1 MKRLFRSKVFIGLVV
16 LAIGFVI
23 FMIWGIF
30 QTNKTSGLRINISEI
45 QAEEILKNIY
55 VKNDSIVGESAMIT
69 YSGDNLD
76 MSHYVMLK
84 FTNDKS
90 LDELRNNSSFDT
102 RIKLYKQGFSGF
114 TFWNYPKTS
123 EKIDFK
129 YHYTNDPILQEELS
143 DTVLVQ
149 NFDNTNIEVSLTDEL
164 KKDIG
169 LEIKKPATVVLY
181 KNGNYLYF
189 IYVLR
194 PYDRENKWVSRE
206 ELEKTLYPLIKNWG
220 IYEKQ

>member
-1 MKRLFRSKVFIGLVV
+1 MRKLFKNKVFIIFLF
-16 LAIGFVI
+16 LSIGVGGF
-23 FMIWGIF
+23 FIWGLNESI
-30 QTNKTSGLRINISEI
+30 KTSGFINIPEI
-45 QAEEILKNIY
+45 KAEKIY
-55 VKNDSIVGESAMIT
+55 KGVYLKNDSVLGESAMIT
-69 YSGDNLD
+69 YSSNNLD

-90 LDELRNNSSFDT
+90 LDELRNNSSFDNRT
-102 RIKLYKQGFSGF
+102 KLYTQGYSGF
-114 TFWNYPKTS
+114 TFWNYPEAS
-123 EKIDFK
+123 EKINFK
-129 YHYTNDPILQEELS
+129 YHYTNQPVSQEKLS

-164 KKDIG
+164 KKDIS

-194 PYDRENKWVSRE
+194 PYDQQDKWVSRE